1 MNGPLDVAIVW
12 HMHQPYYKISDS
24 GAFEMPWVRMH
35 AVKDYAEMVEILE
48 GYPGLHQTFNLVP
61 SLVEQLQE
69 YATGGYLDTYE
80 EHTRK
85 PAAELTLSERSFLLG
100 IMCERSTHP
109 RARRYPR
116 YLELAQKRDRYT
128 DDGSVRVEE
137 FTEAELR
144 DIQVFFDLAWFHPM
158 HLQSGPLA
166 GLSERGRDFTEEDKD
181 AIRAAQAVLLGRIV
195 PTYRTAAATGRV
207 ELTTSPYFHPI
218 LPLLVNSD
226 LARVSLPNVELPTR
240 RFEHPEDADEHIRE
254 ALRLHIEVFGEPPR
268 GMWCSEQSVGEDVIA
283 PLSRHGIEW
292 TVSDEAVLARSLGVS
307 VQRDADGGLSDP
319 SLLYSAY
326 RLEREHGAIDIVFR
340 DRVLSDLVGF
350 TYQDWDPADAAAD
363 LLGRL
368 RRAQRD
374 LPPDDA
380 SHLVTIALDGE
391 NAWEYY
397 RNEGRDFLE
406 RLYEGLQQDPSL
418 RCVTIS
424 EHLADSVPKRRIPWL
439 HTGSWIGGDL
449 GTWVGDRA
457 HRPAWDLLHDARDA
471 VAAVRERVGISRESS
486 PEARVLT
493 RAQNPVGAPVQAP
506 VQAHTEAP
514 VQTPVQA
521 QVQAQAETPVQPPD
535 IGAAWREILVAEGSD
550 WFWWF
555 SDHQESGLDEVWDA
569 AFRRHLQQ
577 AYRLAGLNPPSTLF
591 TPILGH
597 APGGPTGL
605 MDPMVDGRLTTP
617 DEWDQGIGLRWAG
630 GGAMQRSEG
639 SPILDL
645 RFGWSGEALFFL
657 VVPQSPL
664 LEGPVDVAFYLGI
677 PADAEFG
684 GAGGGAGA
692 VDGGVDGGG
701 AGGGGG
707 ARGGAAPSEADAL
720 AASLGFRPIN
730 RLLLRLSRQGDELSA
745 TVTLS
750 GPPFGK
756 SAPSAASLS
765 SPSDPA
771 PASESDVSPPRG
783 LVLAAGAIIEV
794 EIPREALGTRRFEAL
809 LVGAVLSAHDRI
821 VDTFPSTGVRV
832 TPLPRPSAY

>member
-12 HMHQPYYKISDS
+12 HMHQPYYKTSDS

-48 GYPGLHQTFNLVP
+48 GYPRLHQTFNLVP
-61 SLVEQLQE
+61 SLVEQLLE

-85 PAAELTLSERSFLLG
+85 PAAELTPSERSFLLG
-100 IMCERSTHP
+100 VICERTSHP

-116 YLELAQKRDRYT
+116 YLELAQKRDRCT
-128 DDGSVRVEE
+128 KDGSVRVEE

-144 DIQVFFDLAWFHPM
+144 DVQVLFDLAWFHPV
-158 HLQSGPLA
+158 HLKRSPLA
-166 GLSERGRDFTEEDKD
+166 GLSERGRDFTEEDKE
-181 AIRAAQAVLLGRIV
+181 AIRAEQTALLGRIV
-195 PTYRTAAATGRV
+195 PTYRAAAATGRV

-218 LPLLVNSD
+218 LPLLINSD

-240 RFEHPEDADEHIRE
+240 RFEHQEDADEQIRE

-283 PLSRHGIEW
+283 PLSRHGLEW
-292 TVSDEAVLARSLGVS
+292 TVSDEAVLARSLGLS
-307 VQRDADGGLSDP
+307 LQRDADGALSDP
-319 SLLYSAY
+319 SSLYSAY
-326 RLEREHGAIDIVFR
+326 RLEREHGALDIVFR

-350 TYQDWDPADAAAD
+350 TYQDWDPKDAAAD

-368 RRAQRD
+368 RRARRD

-406 RLYEGLQQDPSL
+406 RLYEGLQQDTSL

-471 VAAVRERVGISRESS
+471 VATVRERVGISRESR
-486 PEARVLT
+486 PEARLLT
-493 RAQNPVGAPVQAP
+493 RAQDPVQAP
-506 VQAHTEAP
+506 VQAPVLAP
-514 VQTPVQA
+514 GETPA
-521 QVQAQAETPVQPPD
+521 ETPAETPVLAPGETPGETPAETPVLAPD
-535 IGAAWREILVAEGSD
+535 IRAAWREILVAEGSD

-555 SDHQESGLDEVWDA
+555 GDHQESGLDEVWDA

-577 AYRLAGLNPPSTLF
+577 AYRLAGLIPPSTLF
-591 TPILGH
+591 TPILGQ

-605 MDPMVDGRLTTP
+605 MDPTVDGRLTTP
-617 DEWDQGIGLRWAG
+617 DEWDQGIALRRAG

-645 RFGWSGEALFFL
+645 RFGWSREALFFL
-657 VVPQSPL
+657 VVPGSPH

-677 PADAEFG
+677 AAEAESDRAV
-684 GAGGGAGA
+684 AGGGA
-692 VDGGVDGGG
+692 
-701 AGGGGG
+701 
-707 ARGGAAPSEADAL
+707 APAEADAL
-720 AASLGFRPIN
+720 AARLGFRPEH
-730 RLLLRLSRQGDELSA
+730 RLLLRLTRQDDGLSA
-745 TVTLS
+745 NVTLS
-750 GPPFGK
+750 GPPFGETAP
-756 SAPSAASLS
+756 SAPSASF
-765 SPSDPA
+765 PSDPA
-771 PASESDVSPPRG
+771 PASESDASAPQG
-783 LVLAAGAIIEV
+783 LVLAAGAIVEV
-794 EIPREALGTRRFEAL
+794 EIPRVALGTRRFEAL

-832 TPLPRPSAY
+832 TPVPRPSAY